1 MAAPK
6 KIPEL
11 EELARRAVEEILAL
25 DPHFGEPR
33 PPYTDEE
40 YEAMREEADRFDHE
54 IMTPASE
61 SDKSGKLGS
70 ELISE
75 DRGE

>member
-11 EELARRAVEEILAL
+11 EELARRAWDELRKR
-25 DPHFGEPR
+25 DPHHGEPP
-33 PPYTDEE
+33 PPYSDEE
-40 YEAMREEADRFDHE
+40 YEAMKEEADRFDRE
-54 IMTPASE
+54 VMTPASE
-61 SDKSGKLGS
+61 NDKSGKLGS